1 MALNAEYIQREV
13 EELSEKCA
21 TSSRIDPALYTK
33 YDVKKG
39 LRDLNGKGVLAGL
52 TEISEVNATKEV
64 NGVTVPADGELFYRG
79 YNVKDL
85 VRGSFRE
92 GRFGFE
98 EAAYLLIMGELP
110 TEKELNDFCELL
122 AEFHTL
128 PKNFVRDVIM
138 KTPSEDMMNT
148 LMRCVLSLFP
158 YDPSPNDTSL
168 PNVMRQ
174 CLQLLAEFPIFSVYS
189 YAASSFYNNDDS
201 LVIHRPRAD
210 YSTAENILHMLR
222 QDTNFSRLEAKVLDM
237 ALVLHAEHGGGNN
250 SSFTM
255 HVVTSSGTDTYS
267 AMAAALASLKG
278 PRHGGANIRVD
289 QMFADM
295 KKNIDVSSDKAIAQY
310 LEDLLEGKAFDGA
323 GLIYGM
329 GHAVY
334 SISDPR
340 ARIFKGSVEQL
351 AREKGLEKEYALYA
365 KVEELAPEII
375 AKRRKI
381 YKGVSANVDF
391 YSGFAYRMLGIPTEL
406 FTPIFAIARV
416 AGWSAHRMEE
426 LVSAGKI
433 IRPAYKSVAP
443 RREYVPMKDRG
454 AVFLFDLFFFELPR
468 HVALRIDDPRHRD
481 EFRALV
487 HAVKEQIIFDGYLAV
502 FVFQRPDGQID
513 GVSVREFAQLFR
525 LAEEALG
532 KQLCRLRVQEF
543 IRYVAHCFR
552 NVAEGRLQQLDAV
565 IIHGASPQV
574 FLSLRK
580 AYSVFVRPRCIPFRQ
595 ASNRSRCRTAAR
607 HNIPCSER
615 PYPRSRFWS
624 GTQAAASRA
633 RCAKYRQNCF

>member
-64 NGVTVPADGELFYRG
+64 DGVTVPADGELFYRG

-110 TEKELNDFCELL
+110 TEKELSDFCELL

-158 YDPSPNDTSL
+158 YDPAPNDTSL

-222 QDTNFSRLEAKVLDM
+222 QDTNFTRLEAKVLDM

-433 IRPAYKSVAP
+433 IRPPPNTSVAP
-443 RREYVPMKDRG
+443 PRHTVPLNPPGSAPLFLKKSKHAPRASHPPPPRRG
-454 AVFLFDLFFFELPR
+454 FLFDLVLFELSR

-481 EFRALV
+481 EFRVLV

-502 FVFQRPDGQID
+502 FVFQRLDGQIN
-513 GVSVREFAQLFR
+513 GVSVRKFTQLFR
-525 LAEEALG
+525 LAEKTLG
-532 KQLCRLRVQEF
+532 KQLCRLRVQKF
-543 IRYVAHCFR
+543 IRYVAHCLC
-552 NVAEGRLQQLDAV
+552 NVV
-565 IIHGASPQV
+565 
-574 FLSLRK
+574 
-580 AYSVFVRPRCIPFRQ
+580 
-595 ASNRSRCRTAAR
+595 
-607 HNIPCSER
+607 
-615 PYPRSRFWS
+615 
-624 GTQAAASRA
+624 
-633 RCAKYRQNCF
+633 